1 MFHNTTNENQVEVQQ
16 MTINNAKQEEVIITI
31 FAQHKK
37 LSPTQAHNFY
47 KTITGKYKTPLTSIR
62 RAISNLTNQDRLVL
76 TTEKIKGVF
85 GKSECVWEFRT
96 LHSSKVD
103 TERSVTR
110 KPKPEMVKE
119 TQKAELLKMVSSLY
133 SDMDRMVP
141 IEIKNTLLDI
151 HAKVKQL

>member
-16 MTINNAKQEEVIITI
+16 MTVNNARQEEVIIAI

-37 LSPTQAHNFY
+37 LSPTQAHNLY
-47 KTITGKYKTPLTSIR
+47 KTISGKYKTPLTSIR
-62 RAISNLTNQDRLVL
+62 RAISNLTTQDRLMQ
-76 TTEKIKGVF
+76 TSEKIKGVF
-85 GKSECVWEFRT
+85 GKSEYIWEFRT

-103 TERSVTR
+103 AERSGSS
-110 KPKPEMVKE
+110 KPKTEMVNE
-119 TQKAELLKMVSSLY
+119 LVKAEILKMVSSLY